1 MLQKATLFLIALLST
16 ISFTNA
22 QHKQEFYQIKLYH
35 FTGKEQEAMLD
46 KYYEYAFIPAAHKA
60 GIKNIGVFK
69 PVANDTLA
77 DKLLYVILPFAST
90 EQMINLTTQMEKSN
104 EYIKEGSN
112 YINAPYTAPPY
123 TRFESIL
130 LKAFKTAP
138 VMQLPKLSSPKA
150 EHIYELRSYEGHTEK
165 IYRNKVHMFNEG
177 GEVPLF
183 KRLNFNAVFYGDVIA
198 GSRMPNL
205 MYMTSFENMQDRNTH
220 WDTFRADAE
229 WKGLSSR
236 PEYQKNVSK
245 SEIILMRAAPYSD
258 Y

>member
-1 MLQKATLFLIALLST
+1 MFQKATLLLITFLFTLSF
-16 ISFTNA
+16 ING
-22 QHKQEFYQIKLYH
+22 QQKQEFYEMKIYH
-35 FTGKEQEAMLD
+35 FSSKEQEDILD
-46 KYYEYAFIPAAHKA
+46 RYYEKAFIPAAHKA

-69 PVANDTLA
+69 PITNDTTNT
-77 DKLLYVILPFAST
+77 KFLYVVLPFTST
-90 EQMINLTTQMEKSN
+90 EQMINLPVQLEKSN
-104 EYIKEGSN
+104 DYIKEGN
-112 YINAPYTAPPY
+112 DYINAPYTAPPY
-123 TRFESIL
+123 IRYESVL

-138 VMQLPKLSSPKA
+138 VMQLPKLTSPKA

-183 KRLNFNAVFYGDVIA
+183 KRLNFNAIFYGEVIA
-198 GSRMPNL
+198 GNRMPNL
-205 MYMTSFENMQDRNTH
+205 MYMTSFENIQDRNTH

-229 WKGLSSR
+229 WKTLSSR

-245 SEIILMRAAPYSD
+245 SDIILMRATSYSD

>member
-1 MLQKATLFLIALLST
+1 MFQKSVLIAVVFFST
-16 ISFTNA
+16 ISSIKA
-22 QHKQEFYQIKLYH
+22 QQKQEFYELKVYH
-35 FTGKEQEAMLD
+35 FHTEEQENILD
-46 KYYEYAFIPAAHKA
+46 EYYEKAFIPAAHKA

-69 PVANDTLA
+69 PIANDTA
-77 DKLLYVILPFAST
+77 TDKLIYVLLPFAST
-90 EQMINLTTQMEKSN
+90 EQMINLPAQLEKNSN
-104 EYIKEGSN
+104 YMKAGN
-112 YINAPYTAPPY
+112 DYINAPYSAPPY
-123 TRFESIL
+123 VRYESIL

-138 VMQLPKLSSPKA
+138 VMQLPKLASPKS

-165 IYRNKVHMFNEG
+165 IYNNKVHMFNEG

-183 KRLNFNAVFYGDVIA
+183 KRLNFNAVFYADVIA

-205 MYMTSFENMQDRNTH
+205 MYMTSFKNMKDRDAH

-229 WKGLSSR
+229 WKALSAR

-245 SEIILMRAAPYSD
+245 ADIIFLKAAPYSD